1 VDLTNV
7 DAVLFDAVLF
17 DMDGT
22 LVDSDA
28 AVERAWTTWAREY
41 GVDVD
46 PATLHGRPADATVRS
61 LCPGLDDAAV
71 EVAAARQLDL
81 QYDDLAD
88 VVPTPGALDLLARLT
103 LPWAV
108 VPSADA
114 RLAHARL
121 GAAGITAPVLVN
133 VEDISRGKPDPEG
146 YLLAAQLLGVP
157 PGRCLVVED
166 APAGVAAGRA
176 AGATVAALKGVEGD
190 VSITDLTELA
200 RLIDLKISDAG
211 AGTCTPSTPRPT
223 PPR

>member
-1 VDLTNV
+1 VDLNDV
-7 DAVLFDAVLF
+7 AAVLF

-46 PATLHGRPADATVRS
+46 PTTLHGRPADATVRS
-61 LCPGLDDAAV
+61 LLPDLDDAGV
-71 EVAAARQLDL
+71 EAAAARQLDL

-88 VVPTPGALDLLARLT
+88 VVPTRGALDLLAGLN
-103 LPWAV
+103 LPWAIV
-108 VPSADA
+108 TSADM

-121 GAAGITAPVLVN
+121 DAAGITAPVLVT
-133 VEDISRGKPDPEG
+133 VEDIRRGKPDPEG
-146 YLLAAQLLGVP
+146 YLLAARRLGAAP
-157 PGRCLVVED
+157 ARCLVVED

-176 AGATVAALKGVEGD
+176 AGATVAALKGVDAD
-190 VSITDLTELA
+190 VSIADLTELA
-200 RLIDLKISDAG
+200 ALISGA
-211 AGTCTPSTPRPT
+211 AGTCTPSTPRPA